1 MFRSFPCL
9 VPALSELSI
18 AAGVNMKILVLGGN
32 GFIGSHVVDHLLAAG
47 HKVRVFDHVPER
59 YREPLKQVEYRLG
72 RFDDTFQVAE
82 ALQGVDAVC
91 HLISTTVPGTSN
103 LDPVADVES
112 NLVNTLHLL
121 EQMRE
126 KGLHRIL
133 YLSSGGT
140 VYGNPE
146 SSPIKES
153 HPLNP
158 ISSYGI
164 VKVAI
169 EKYLNMYHQIYD
181 LQPIILRPSNPYGPR
196 QGHTG
201 VQGLIGTLLARM
213 LAGEPLE
220 IWGDGSIVRDY
231 MHVNDLARLCVTAL
245 ESDVCDV
252 FNAGSGEGH
261 SINQIVDLIREKV
274 ADDVHVNYC
283 QGRAFDVQQVVL
295 DIDRARAQ
303 FGWQPEIT
311 LGEGLEDH
319 LKWLHSL

>member
-1 MFRSFPCL
+1 
-9 VPALSELSI
+9 
-18 AAGVNMKILVLGGN
+18 MKILVFGGN

-47 HKVRVFDHVPER
+47 HKVRVFDRAPER
-59 YREPLKQVEYRLG
+59 YREPLKQVGYRFG
-72 RFDDTFQVAE
+72 HFDDTFQVAE
-82 ALQGVDAVC
+82 ALQDVDAVC

-121 EQMRE
+121 EQMRK
-126 KGLHRIL
+126 KGLNRIL

-169 EKYLNMYHQIYD
+169 EKYLNMYHQLYG
-181 LQPIILRPSNPYGPR
+181 LQPIILRPSNLYGPR

-201 VQGLIGTLLARM
+201 VQGLIGTLLTRM
-213 LAGEPLE
+213 LAGEPVE
-220 IWGDGSIVRDY
+220 IWGNGSIVRDY
-231 MHVNDLARLCVTAL
+231 LHVADLARLVVATL
-245 ESDVCDV
+245 ESDGCGV

-261 SINQIVDLIREKV
+261 AINDILAMVREVTGKELRIE
-274 ADDVHVNYC
+274 YR
-283 QGRAFDVQQVVL
+283 QGRSFDVQQVVL
-295 DIDRARAQ
+295 DISRANAQ
-303 FGWQPEIT
+303 FGWRPEIS
-311 LGEGLEDH
+311 LDEGVKNH
-319 LKWLHSL
+319 LNWLHSL

>member
-1 MFRSFPCL
+1 
-9 VPALSELSI
+9 
-18 AAGVNMKILVLGGN
+18 MKVLVLGGN

-47 HKVRVFDHVPER
+47 HNVRVFGRSPEC
-59 YREPLKQVEYRLG
+59 YREPLAQVEYRFG
-72 RFDDTFQVAE
+72 HFDDTSQVAE

-103 LDPVADVES
+103 LDPVADVEG

-121 EQMRE
+121 DQMR
-126 KGLHRIL
+126 KKDIRRIL

-146 SSPIKES
+146 FSPISES

-158 ISSYGI
+158 ISSYGV

-169 EKYLNMYHQIYD
+169 EKYLNMYQQLYGF
-181 LQPIILRPSNPYGPR
+181 QPIILRPSNPYGPR
-196 QGHTG
+196 QGHAG
-201 VQGLIGTLLARM
+201 VQGLIGTALARM

-231 MHVNDLARLCVTAL
+231 MHVSDLARLCVAAL
-245 ESDVCDV
+245 ESDICGV

-261 SINQIVDLIREKV
+261 LINEVVNVIREV
-274 ADDVHVNYC
+274 ADHELQVTYRE
-283 QGRAFDVQQVVL
+283 GRSFDVKEVVL
-295 DIDRARAQ
+295 DISRAAAQ
-303 FGWQPEIT
+303 FGWKPGVSLIDGIRDQLQWLKT
-311 LGEGLEDH
+311 L
-319 LKWLHSL
+319 

>member
-1 MFRSFPCL
+1 
-9 VPALSELSI
+9 
-18 AAGVNMKILVLGGN
+18 MKILVLGGN

-47 HKVRVFDHVPER
+47 HKVRVFDRVPER
-59 YREPLKQVEYRLG
+59 YRSPLRQVEYRPG

-103 LDPVADVES
+103 QDPVADVKN
-112 NLVNTLHLL
+112 NLVNTLYLL
-121 EQMRE
+121 EQMRK

-146 SSPIKES
+146 KSPISED

-169 EKYLNMYHQIYD
+169 EKYLNMYQQLYG

-201 VQGLIGTLLARM
+201 VQGLIGTLLTRT
-213 LAGEPLE
+213 LAGESIE

-245 ESDVCDV
+245 ESDVCGV

-261 SINQIVDLIREKV
+261 SINEIVAQIRNL
-274 ADDVHVNYC
+274 ADEPLQLKYSK
-283 QGRAFDVQQVVL
+283 GRSFDVKEVVL
-295 DIDRARAQ
+295 DISRAFEQ
-303 FGWQPEIT
+303 FGWIPAVPLADGISSH
-311 LGEGLEDH
+311 LE
-319 LKWLHSL
+319 WLRDL